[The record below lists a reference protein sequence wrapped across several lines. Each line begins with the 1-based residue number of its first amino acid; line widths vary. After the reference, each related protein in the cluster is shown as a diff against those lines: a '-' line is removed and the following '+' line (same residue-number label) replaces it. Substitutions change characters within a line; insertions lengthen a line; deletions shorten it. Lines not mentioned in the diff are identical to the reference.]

1 MTETSEKP
9 LALVTGA
16 SRGIGAATA
25 QALAAAGWHVILTAR
40 SEPGLKEI
48 DDAIHAAGGTAT
60 IAPFDLTDFDAID
73 RLANAVGARWGR
85 LDALILNAAQLGTLA
100 PVPHLDL
107 KEWDKLLAVNLT
119 ANWRMIRAF
128 DPWLRQSARGDVV
141 AVTSSVGTKPRAY
154 WGTYAVTK
162 AALDNLIATYGEEV
176 SRVTPIRTHII
187 DPGATRTTMRARAY
201 PGEDPQAVKPPA
213 EAAAM
218 IMAVLR

>member
-1 MTETSEKP
+1 MTDSPEKP

-141 AVTSSVGTKPRAY
+141 AVTSSVGSKPRAY
-154 WGTYAVTK
+154 WGTYAATK

-176 SRVTPIRTHII
+176 SRVTQIRTHII

-201 PGEDPQAVKPPA
+201 PGEDPQAVKPA
-213 EAAAM
+213 SEAAAM